1 MCVGEEEVS
10 LSQPITVAVPSK
22 EEEVLV
28 PQSPAVVVPPEEE
41 EEVPPEQ
48 EEVCQRMRTS
58 QSRRASLSLL
68 MTRASMMKAL
78 YHPW

>member
-1 MCVGEEEVS
+1 

-28 PQSPAVVVPPEEE
+28 PQSPTVAVPPE

-48 EEVCQRMRTS
+48 EEVCQRKRTS
-58 QSRRASLSLL
+58 QSHRASLSLL

>member
-1 MCVGEEEVS
+1 VKCMCVGEEEVS

-28 PQSPAVVVPPEEE
+28 PQSPAVAVPLEEE

-48 EEVCQRMRTS
+48 EEVCQRKRTS
-58 QSRRASLSLL
+58 
-68 MTRASMMKAL
+68 
-78 YHPW
+78 